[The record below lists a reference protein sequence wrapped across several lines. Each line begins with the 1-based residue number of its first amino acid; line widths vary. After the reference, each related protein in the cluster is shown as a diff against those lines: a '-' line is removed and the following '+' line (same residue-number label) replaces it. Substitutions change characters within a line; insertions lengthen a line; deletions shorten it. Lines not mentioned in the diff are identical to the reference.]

1 MPIEFACPE
10 CARRL
15 RVPDGSAGKHC
26 MCPGCQV
33 VVPIPSSS
41 PQTTLNNRPN
51 ESQQSLEGKIQVACP
66 QCQHLLI
73 SDAKLEGTQGLC
85 LQCKAVFVISTTP
98 TNKSVSQASFVFSC
112 PSCHQLHNGKPEMA
126 GRKGK
131 CVACKTI
138 FIIKPQPEASAYETN
153 HSETAIAPSKSIP
166 SSNPAQVAKD
176 ERTIKP
182 TTRKNSITKTSDAT
196 GSNVTR
202 ASNLVPEEQLT
213 IACPTCAA
221 HLQAPVSWAGKT
233 VQCSHCRS
241 QMVVPQSDIAPLRA
255 DYLLASNNS
264 ANNNLWDNDLFAA
277 IPAPDPFAHT
287 NTPRSTHSAR
297 ASSKNPYAPPGVGL
311 GLDSGFA
318 GSSDEQIRRK
328 HLGHEAS
335 IRSFG
340 LLFKIGSVIG
350 VLSGVVYFLLASA
363 QLFGGQQVVIGIFL
377 FLLALITIGLSILQ
391 WFVAVGLRE
400 LSNFGRIGG
409 TVIGV
414 IGLLGIPFGTLISTY
429 FLYLL
434 WSKKGHVVF
443 SPRYQRVREATP
455 HIVYKT
461 HIVVKI
467 LLGLLVA
474 MIVVP
479 IIALVIMGLMR

>member
-1 MPIEFACPE
+1 
-10 CARRL
+10 
-15 RVPDGSAGKHC
+15 

-33 VVPIPSSS
+33 VVPIPPSS
-41 PQTTLNNRPN
+41 PQPNRTSSAN
-51 ESQQSLEGKIQVACP
+51 EPQQSLDGKIQVACP

-73 SDAKLEGTQGLC
+73 CDSKLEGTQGLC
-85 LQCKAVFVISTTP
+85 LQCKAVFVISTKP
-98 TNKSVSQASFVFSC
+98 TNNSVSQASFVFSC

-138 FIIKPQPEASAYETN
+138 FTIMAQPETAVQETRR
-153 HSETAIAPSKSIP
+153 SETAIAPSKSRESIHP
-166 SSNPAQVAKD
+166 VQVAKD
-176 ERTIKP
+176 ERAITP
-182 TTRKNSITKTSDAT
+182 TTRTNSITKTSIAT

-202 ASNLVPEEQLT
+202 APNVVPEDRLT

-221 HLQAPVSWAGKT
+221 HLQAPVSLAGKT

-241 QMVVPQSDIAPLRA
+241 QMVVPHSDIEPLPA
-255 DYLLASNNS
+255 DDPLGSNNS
-264 ANNNLWDNDLFAA
+264 ASNNLWGNDLFAA
-277 IPAPDPFAHT
+277 IPAPDPFAHK
-287 NTPRSTHSAR
+287 NTPRSTYSTGS
-297 ASSKNPYAPPGVGL
+297 SSKNPYAPPSVGL

-340 LLFKIGSVIG
+340 LLFMIGSVIG
-350 VLSGVVYFLLASA
+350 ILSGVVYFLLAVA
-363 QLFGGQQVVIGIFL
+363 NLFGGQQVVLGIFL
-377 FLLALITIGLSILQ
+377 FLLALITIGLSILE

-400 LSNFGRIGG
+400 LSNFGRTGG
-409 TVIGV
+409 TVMGA
-414 IGLLGIPFGTLISTY
+414 IGLLGIPFGTLGSAY
-429 FLYLL
+429 LLYLL
-434 WSKKGHVVF
+434 WSKKGQVVF
-443 SPRYQRVREATP
+443 SPRYRRVREVTP

-474 MIVVP
+474 VIVLP